1 MLTVIL
7 AVLAAVANALSWVL
21 QRKANREIPANES
34 LSLKLV
40 RDLLRKPV
48 WFGGI
53 LAITAGFVLQAAALG
68 TGALALVEPILI
80 IELPLTLLLGSLLFH
95 SPLSSREWAPIGAMT
110 VGLSA
115 LLLLL
120 SPSAGSGSAR
130 WYEWLI
136 GIGINAALLAG
147 LVAWSKEGLWRPAW
161 LIRLAGP
168 HSHLAGPPS
177 GAPPSERVSG
187 SERAALLGVAAGA
200 AFGLTAALIKG
211 MTGTFH
217 GHLYTVFAHWQ
228 IYGMVG
234 AGVLGFFL
242 TQSALNA
249 GRLVAA
255 QPGISIMDPV
265 VSVVWGV
272 LVFGEQ
278 VRGGLLIIPEAIA
291 VILIAAAAFMLARSP
306 LLADH

>member
-7 AVLAAVANALSWVL
+7 AVLAAAANALSWVL
-21 QRKANREIPANES
+21 QRKANREIPASES
-34 LSLKLV
+34 LSLRLIA
-40 RDLLRKPV
+40 DLLRKPV

-53 LAITAGFVLQAAALG
+53 AAITAGFVLQAAALG

-80 IELPLTLLLGSLLFH
+80 IELPLTLLLGSYLFH
-95 SPLSSREWAPIGAMT
+95 SPLSSREWVPIIAMT
-110 VGLSA
+110 IGLSA

-120 SPSAGSGSAR
+120 SPSAGSGSAS
-130 WYEWLI
+130 WYQWLI

-147 LVAWSKEGLWRPAW
+147 LVAWSKEGMWRPAW
-161 LIRLAGP
+161 LVRLAGP
-168 HSHLAGPPS
+168 HSALAVPPR
-177 GAPPSERVSG
+177 GTPPAGRVSG

-200 AFGLTAALIKG
+200 AFGLTAALMKG

-217 GHLYTVFAHWQ
+217 GRLVNIFGHWQ
-228 IYGMVG
+228 IYAMVG

-255 QPGISIMDPV
+255 QPGISIMDPL
-265 VSVVWGV
+265 VSVAWGIV
-272 LVFGEQ
+272 VFGEQ
-278 VRGGLLIIPEAIA
+278 VRGGLLIIPEAIS
-291 VILIAAAAFMLARSP
+291 VILIAAAAVALARSP
-306 LLADH
+306 LLAEH

>member
-1 MLTVIL
+1 MLTVTL

-21 QRKANREIPANES
+21 QRKANREIPASES
-34 LSLKLV
+34 LSLKLI

-53 LAITAGFVLQAAALG
+53 LAITAGFVLQAAALD

-80 IELPLTLLLGSLLFH
+80 IELPLTLLLGSRLLRV
-95 SPLSSREWAPIGAMT
+95 PLGRREWLPIGAMT
-110 VGLSA
+110 VGLAA
-115 LLLLL
+115 LLALL
-120 SPSAGSGSAR
+120 SPSAGNASAS
-130 WYEWLI
+130 WYAWLI
-136 GIGINAALLAG
+136 GIGISAGLLAG

-161 LIRLAGP
+161 LMRLAGP
-168 HSHLAGPPS
+168 HSALARPASDTPAG
-177 GAPPSERVSG
+177 ERVTG

-217 GHLYTVFAHWQ
+217 GGLFSLFGHWQ
-228 IYGMVG
+228 VYGVVA

-255 QPGISIMDPV
+255 QPGISIMDPA
-265 VSVVWGV
+265 VSVAWGI

-278 VRGGLLIIPEAIA
+278 VRAGLLIIPE
-291 VILIAAAAFMLARSP
+291 VICVVLIAAAAVMLARSP

>member
-1 MLTVIL
+1 MLTVTL
-7 AVLAAVANALSWVL
+7 AVLAAAANALSWVL
-21 QRKANREIPANES
+21 QRKANREIPSSES
-34 LSLKLV
+34 LSLRLI
-40 RDLLRKPV
+40 RDLLHKPV

-80 IELPLTLLLGSLLFH
+80 IELPLTLLLGSYLFH
-95 SPLSSREWAPIGAMT
+95 APLGSREWVPIGTMT
-110 VGLSA
+110 IGLA
-115 LLLLL
+115 VLLFLL
-120 SPSAGSGSAR
+120 SPSAGTGSAS
-130 WYEWLI
+130 WYVWLI
-136 GIGINAALLAG
+136 GIGINGALLAG

-161 LIRLAGP
+161 LVRATGRD
-168 HSHLAGPPS
+168 SALAGPPS
-177 GAPPSERVSG
+177 GAPAASRISG

-217 GHLYTVFAHWQ
+217 GSLISVLAHWQ
-228 IYGMVG
+228 IYAMVA

-265 VSVVWGV
+265 VSVAWGV

-278 VRGGLLIIPEAIA
+278 VRAGLLIIPEVIGL
-291 VILIAAAAFMLARSP
+291 ILIAAAAFALARSP
-306 LLADH
+306 LLAEH